1 MKPFSDSY
9 RMATALFL
17 GACLLW
23 SCQTETPLGSSPVEV
38 DMRVG
43 ADNVIGTRAFS
54 NDDPLSVDRILV
66 LPFTK
71 NNALA
76 EANSNYRAAPELAL
90 QMDVE
95 QFPVENLKIRLS
107 PLSTCRL
114 VVLGFNRQ
122 NYDFYNR
129 APATDDIVID
139 YGGSLADLS
148 IEDRAASNN
157 TPQTAELFFDISDPF
172 TPGSGTTV
180 SALLARVVGG
190 LSITLTYVPDGVETR
205 LYHNTP
211 LTTRWMVVG
220 GTAADNFDTQDSYYT
235 MTDMGGGVSYYSRY
249 YFPTADTPITME
261 LEAADRS
268 AQPTDP
274 PIGRVPVA
282 TAAGGEF
289 TIEANRAT
297 NLSGDYRQ
305 VILGQELFVAN
316 PSDAGIHIDDDN
328 WDGVD
333 DTPDTNPDGTPHD
346 PNNP

>member
-139 YGGSLADLS
+139 YDGSLSDLTV
-148 IEDRAASNN
+148 EDRAAGNNSATGTYTGTVVFSAVGNAAAMADCANIATGFTSGCTDNNVTVRMPSQATAGGAYNPATGGMVPVIFNDHDSNPN
-157 TPQTAELFFDISDPF
+157 TAPQVVVKATTDADWYNYAQKQWANAVTFSTAANRTLA
-172 TPGSGTTV
+172 SGTV
-180 SALLARVVGG
+180 
-190 LSITLTYVPDGVETR
+190 LSQAQINDIIGYWTYVPRYEYRLINTGFDGVSTCGVNNPQFCPQAFEIR
-205 LYHNTP
+205 FVNT
-211 LTTRWMVVG
+211 TVATKV
-220 GTAADNFDTQDSYYT
+220 GTA
-235 MTDMGGGVSYYSRY
+235 
-249 YFPTADTPITME
+249 
-261 LEAADRS
+261 
-268 AQPTDP
+268 
-274 PIGRVPVA
+274 IGDWHSHR
-282 TAAGGEF
+282 
-289 TIEANRAT
+289 
-297 NLSGDYRQ
+297 
-305 VILGQELFVAN
+305 
-316 PSDAGIHIDDDN
+316 
-328 WDGVD
+328 
-333 DTPDTNPDGTPHD
+333 
-346 PNNP
+346 